1 MVWDF
6 HHMLMDGWCMGI
18 IAADFVQIYRSLK
31 YHISLELPP
40 VYTYGE
46 YIEWLG
52 RQDKEGAE
60 SFWKGYLGDYVG
72 QAVLPGAERAA
83 AVAGYRLE
91 EKVFSL
97 GEELTSKLSRIGN
110 ENNVTLN
117 TVFQA
122 LWGILLCKYNN
133 TEDVV
138 FGAVVSGRPAEI
150 PGIETAVGLFINTIP
165 VRIKTDDVE
174 DFESLIKE
182 VQQKGLEA
190 EKYSYFP
197 LNEVKKYSESKDGL
211 INHILVFENYP
222 LQQAVENSG
231 KGQDLGFEIRNADV
245 FEQTNYD
252 LNVLI
257 LPGKDLAVKLAYN
270 ANVYAQETLE
280 GIERHFKNIA
290 EEVADDVC
298 SVKKY

>member
-1 MVWDF
+1 
-6 HHMLMDGWCMGI
+6 
-18 IAADFVQIYRSLK
+18 
-31 YHISLELPP
+31 LPP

-52 RQDKEGAE
+52 RQDKVEAE